1 MGVDLLRR
9 MLFWGCLPVA
19 VPQGMWLRRR
29 FPRFPGAVGADC
41 GAVGSG
47 HLLRVLAMGDSIVAG
62 VGAGVTEAALPARFA
77 AELSIHLE
85 RRVHWRALGRIGA
98 DAAYVRKH
106 QIAQLGTG
114 DLDVVLL
121 SVGLNDVTALRSRR
135 AFRRDLVAIL
145 DALAQHSPECRVV
158 LAGLPPLHMF
168 PKLPQP
174 LRFLFG
180 QRARSFDLLLADIAR
195 SRSKVLHVPTPIDLD
210 PAAFAADG
218 YHPSAASHARW
229 ARNLAEACVRRW
241 VQWREAPLERRAAR
255 LR

>member
-9 MLFWGCLPVA
+9 MLFWGCLPLA
-19 VPQGMWLRRR
+19 VPQGLLLRRR
-29 FPRFPGAVGADC
+29 SPRFPAAVGADC
-41 GAVGSG
+41 GAIGSG

-62 VGAGVTEAALPARFA
+62 VGAGTTAAAVPARFA

-85 RRVHWRALGRIGA
+85 RRVHWRALGRVGA

-106 QIAQLGTG
+106 LIAQLGTG
-114 DLDVVLL
+114 DLDLVLL
-121 SVGLNDVTALRSRR
+121 SIGLNDVTSLRTRR
-135 AFRRDLVAIL
+135 AFRSDLLAIIE
-145 DALAQHSPECRVV
+145 ALALHSPECRVV

-168 PKLPQP
+168 PTLPQP

-180 QRARSFDLLLADIAR
+180 QRARSFDLVMAGIAR
-195 SRSKVLHVPTPIDLD
+195 SRSKVLHVPTPVDLD
-210 PAAFAADG
+210 AAAFAADG

-229 ARNLAEACVRRW
+229 ARNLAEACVKRW

-255 LR
+255 TR